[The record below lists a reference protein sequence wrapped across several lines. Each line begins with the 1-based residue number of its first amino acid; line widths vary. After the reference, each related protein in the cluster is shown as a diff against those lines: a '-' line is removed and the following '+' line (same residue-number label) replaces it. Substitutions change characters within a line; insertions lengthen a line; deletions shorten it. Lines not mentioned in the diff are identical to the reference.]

1 MPRSALII
9 FCIKQA
15 CPFKQV
21 KILHLPFDPE
31 PMPKGM
37 VTAGRRP
44 RRMLQVPGG
53 LLPAA
58 CDPAPLPWH
67 SLRYI
72 VIAASSTL
80 SFSAV

>member
-1 MPRSALII
+1 MPRSDLIT

-15 CPFKQV
+15 CTFKQV
-21 KILHLPFDPE
+21 KISFVAK